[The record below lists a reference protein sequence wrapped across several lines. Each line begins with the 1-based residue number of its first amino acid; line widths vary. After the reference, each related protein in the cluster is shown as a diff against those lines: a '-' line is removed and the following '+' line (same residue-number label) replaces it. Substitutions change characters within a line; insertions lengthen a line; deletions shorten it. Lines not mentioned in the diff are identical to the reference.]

1 MKKFAYWGTTG
12 LCALSL
18 IMAVTYLTGGKEVA
32 EGFTKVG
39 YPQHVRV
46 FLGIAKPL
54 AGIVLLLPG
63 FARLKEWAYAGATF
77 AWIMA
82 TIANK
87 AAGQAEWFLPPILIA
102 LLIVSYVTRPTSRR
116 I

>member
-1 MKKFAYWGTTG
+1 MKIVYWVAT
-12 LCALSL
+12 SL
-18 IMAVTYLTGGKEVA
+18 IAASLLMAVTYLLGGKEVI

-39 YPQHVRV
+39 YPQHLRIA
-46 FLGIAKPL
+46 LGIAKPL

-63 FARLKEWAYAGATF
+63 LPRHKEWAYAGVTY

-87 AAGQAEWFLPPILIA
+87 EAGLPEWFLPPILLV
-102 LLIVSYVTRPTSRR
+102 LLLVSYVTRPASRR
-116 I
+116 V

>member
-1 MKKFAYWGTTG
+1 MKAVYWITTI
-12 LCALSL
+12 LVSLSL
-18 IMAVTYLTGGKEVA
+18 IMAITYLLGGPA
-32 EGFTKVG
+32 TEGFTKVG
-39 YPQHVRV
+39 YPQHVRI

-54 AGIVLLLPG
+54 AGLVLLLPG

-87 AAGQAEWFLPPILIA
+87 AAGQPEWFMPPILIA
-102 LLIVSYVTRPTSRR
+102 LLFVSYATRPASRR